1 MTKKLTKDALIGKAK
16 KMTIGDRISQLRGKE
31 SRKSLCEK
39 LGVSIRTLINY
50 ENNARMPGADFV
62 AKLCVIYNVTT
73 DWLIFGKTIETLD
86 VVDLTS
92 EKCTIEHNVDHSSNI
107 INPPLAPSA
116 KKWASSLGPIDFK
129 SLWDEYWNEQEARR
143 GWLQVEVIKR
153 FPEFI
158 EWLEQRQAPLNP
170 AQIAA
175 LKKREQLLHYGLPNQ
190 LEDD

>member
-1 MTKKLTKDALIGKAK
+1 MTKKLTKDALIGKAET
-16 KMTIGDRISQLRGKE
+16 MTIGDRISQLRGKE

-62 AKLCVIYNVTT
+62 AKLCRIYNITT
-73 DWLIFGKTIETLD
+73 DWLILGKAIEPLD

-92 EKCTIEHNVDHSSNI
+92 EKRTNEHNVDRSSNI
-107 INPPLAPSA
+107 VNPSLASSM
-116 KKWASSLGPIDFK
+116 KNWASNLGSVDFK
-129 SLWDEYWNEQEARR
+129 SLWDEYWSEQEARR

-158 EWLEQRQAPLNP
+158 EWLEQRQDPLKP

-175 LKKREQLLHYGLPNQ
+175 LKKREQLLHYGVPNQ